1 MRHQLYNPEFKF
13 YKEPEEFN
21 KYTDISMLKY
31 CLGGNNVH
39 AGNKGFRPGYYRQET
54 SGTYYNGDVF

>member
-31 CLGGNNVH
+31 CLG
-39 AGNKGFRPGYYRQET
+39 ATMYREQSFLGYYRQET